1 MAHSDIKYP
10 WSDIVRFHQDIV
22 QLEQDNFFKL
32 TPSKS
37 GTLDGPHSS
46 LLSNYIPTQLTGPW
60 EIPPESFSSPLIVE
74 DIKTGKITEGFF
86 GGPCWSGSQKIYPEK
101 TWTPF
106 LSPLLYQQVR
116 VEYDETEDQIIL
128 IPAEGR
134 WDFSPLVHDEIG
146 RREFEPV
153 TPLEELSFTIIEQ
166 AHSEDRNNNNTLTGR
181 IIHNTGEYLPFFHE
195 LFEKI
200 SDIPSLAG
208 KQNPWVFFLAPNPK
222 NSFSKYIMPDY
233 DQILQI
239 LDEDHSQIGGFRIF
253 EGRSDSI
260 EEIHSPTLYPLTSM
274 NSSQNKA
281 VQGILDA
288 KPLTVISGPP
298 GCGKSQ
304 VVVSLLLNAWSNGKS
319 VLFAS
324 NTKAA
329 VDVVYDRLLEY
340 ESDYPIAV
348 RAGSKDRNTFEDA
361 YSKLRHYTQIQG
373 LNAPERTQIENEI
386 ATISS
391 QKIENQ
397 KFLDAK
403 IPQKITQAKQ
413 TAQKAFVEHLRVKSE
428 IEDYSAPYVDKI
440 RILGYH
446 TITPDDFESTVLS
459 PLSIWLHDIDSVNCS
474 IHRDEE
480 QKREYI
486 HKRDSYK
493 KSRDRCLVQFGYHI
507 NPHENPEW
515 LITGTNSKEMRT
527 WLHDLSAYVS
537 ADIEQ
542 HYGTTVL
549 PEHCKWKTSSGA
561 ATWIEQARKLEE
573 QITGFIQT
581 YTTVYEQFC
590 AISGKVD
597 SLTSETEKNG
607 INADNPLLENAIS
620 EWRELYSRYLS
631 TPRGITTILKRK
643 KLEKHLSQSEEALL
657 TTYSPTL
664 WKHIAQNSESG
675 REELFNAIDLTQRWI
690 SAKKAKDYF
699 EKKRDI
705 ETELTRIQDLAIN
718 VGITI
723 SPRKL
728 PELLELRAIPEQI
741 SKTISVAA
749 NAKKSLEDEVN
760 RQQTSD
766 AINRYYQR
774 YQSFAANTPLLKN
787 WEDGKGRELLTA
799 IQTIHGTPEDRDA
812 IRCIRNSVNDTRH
825 EIFFSEWDAAI
836 HNQAEFEEYESLIQ
850 TVPDED
856 RHIAEW
862 WNRIPE
868 HCTVQKIDHSSLP
881 EKTDVLHEHLQ
892 ECSDFVDLWNEFVEE
907 TLSDMRTEVR
917 LKKERAYENFRRVYE
932 MIPEGMRSEDI
943 QRIFDRI
950 LLNSDKEVFL
960 SEEDEAAFN
969 VFNPERVSA
978 KIRDINTRLTE
989 LSFNL
994 SNDNYQKRIENGS
1007 YVLEDVDELRY
1018 HFRKNYNKAKGFPR
1032 EKYTNVLNALPI
1044 WITNAHQCQSF
1055 PLEPDIFD
1063 VLVIDEASQCTLTNI
1078 LPFIY
1083 RAKSVAVIGDPE
1095 QLPAIIKINEGKESA
1110 IAARYGVEEY
1120 CKILGHSENTMFDTG
1135 LKFLPGGRKNVI
1147 NLVEHYRSHPLII
1160 GFSNLYIYQMKL
1172 SLKRG
1177 TLRSASPFVQGIFG
1191 IDIRGE
1197 CRKTNS
1203 WSNHR
1208 EAQEIVRLIADI
1220 RSNDAFYNKSIG
1232 VVTPFRGQ
1240 VNAIQHLLEERS
1252 IPGETIEVGTVD
1264 TFQGNERDIMIF
1276 SPVISKGMNPRT
1288 AQWSDDKNRI
1298 NVALTR
1304 ARDLMIVVGDFDYCR
1319 KMDTLLGKLIEYV
1332 ETVAILRNTS
1342 MEELELFSL
1351 MIMEGEGLGISST
1364 NLPKIHR
1371 RIGDI
1376 EVDFVLSNPK
1386 NGAKLV
1392 IEVDGKQ
1399 HYYVE
1404 INGEKHT
1411 IGYHGLSRFVEY
1423 DGHKSEIYRRAGKEF
1438 VDIESSTYEVNQTR
1452 ESITDDTIRDGFL
1465 RAEGYKIFRIPASD
1479 IREKPDVV
1487 ISDIR
1492 SALEIGE

>member
-1 MAHSDIKYP
+1 MAYSDIKYP
-10 WSDIVRFHQDIV
+10 WSDIIQFHRDIV

-32 TPSKS
+32 TPGKS

-46 LLSNYIPTQLTGPW
+46 LLLNYNPTQLIGPW
-60 EIPPESFSSPLIVE
+60 EIPSESFSSPLIVG

-86 GGPCWSGSQKIYPEK
+86 GGPCWSGNQKQYPEK
-101 TWTPF
+101 KWMPY

-128 IPAEGR
+128 FPAEGR
-134 WDFSPLVHDEIG
+134 WDFSPLVHDEIS
-146 RREFEPV
+146 RREFEPEN
-153 TPLEELSFTIIEQ
+153 PLEELSFTIIEQ
-166 AHSEDRNNNNTLTGR
+166 VLSEKSNNKMTLTR
-181 IIHNTGEYLPFFHE
+181 RLIQNTVEHLPIFQE
-195 LFEKI
+195 LFDKI
-200 SDIPSLAG
+200 SNIPSLAG
-208 KQNPWVFFLAPNPK
+208 TDNPWVFFLAPNPK
-222 NSFSKYIMPDY
+222 NSFAKYIIPDY

-239 LDEDHSQIGGFRIF
+239 LDEDSSQIGGFRIF
-253 EGRSDSI
+253 EGTSDSK
-260 EEIHSPTLYPLTSM
+260 EEIHSPTLHPLTSM
-274 NSSQNKA
+274 NTSQNKA

-329 VDVVYDRLLEY
+329 VDVVYDRLRKY
-340 ESDYPIAV
+340 ESDYPIVV

-361 YSKLRHYTQIQG
+361 YSKLRHYSQVQG
-373 LNAPERTQIENEI
+373 LNPSERKSIENEI
-386 ATISS
+386 ATLSS
-391 QKIENQ
+391 QKTENQ

-413 TAQKAFVEHLRVKSE
+413 TAQKAFVEHLRIKRE
-428 IEDYSAPYVDKI
+428 IKDISAPYVDKI
-440 RILGYH
+440 KTLGYPG
-446 TITPDDFESTVLS
+446 ITPDDFESSVLS
-459 PLSIWLHDIDSVNCS
+459 PLSTWLHDIDAVNCS
-474 IHRDEE
+474 IHQDDE

-486 HKRDSYK
+486 HKRDLNK
-493 KSRDRCLVQFGYHI
+493 KSRNRYLGQLGYHI
-507 NPHENPEW
+507 TPHENPEW
-515 LITGTNSKEMRT
+515 LICGTTSEEMRN
-527 WLHDLSAYVS
+527 WLQDLSEYIS

-542 HYGTTVL
+542 YYGTTVL
-549 PEHCKWKTSSGA
+549 PEYRKWKTSSGA
-561 ATWIEQARKLEE
+561 AAWIEQVGELEE
-573 QITGFIQT
+573 QITHFIRA
-581 YTTVYEQFC
+581 YSADYEQFC
-590 AISGKVD
+590 AISDKVD
-597 SLTSETEKNG
+597 SLTYEIENNG
-607 INADNPLLENAIS
+607 INADNPLTENAIS

-631 TPRGITTILKRK
+631 IPKRITTILKRK
-643 KLEKHLSQSEEALL
+643 NIEKDLSQTENSLL
-657 TTYSPTL
+657 TIYSPII

-675 REELFNAIDLTQRWI
+675 REELFDAIELTQRWI
-690 SAKKAKDYF
+690 SAKKAQDSF
-699 EKKRDI
+699 EKRGEI
-705 ETELTRIQDLAIN
+705 EAELTSIKHLASN
-718 VGITI
+718 VGIPLSPCKFPEI
-723 SPRKL
+723 S
-728 PELLELRAIPEQI
+728 ELRSIPEQI
-741 SKTISVAA
+741 FKTISVAA
-749 NAKKSLEDEVN
+749 SAKKSLGDEEN
-760 RQQTSD
+760 RHQMSD
-766 AINRYYQR
+766 AINRFFLR
-774 YQSFAANTPLLKN
+774 YQSLAANTPLLQR
-787 WEDGKGRELLTA
+787 WEEGPGRELLTA
-799 IQTIHGTPEDRDA
+799 IQTINGTPEDRDA

-825 EIFFSEWDAAI
+825 EKFFSEWGAAI
-836 HNQAEFEEYESLIQ
+836 HHHAEFEECESLIR
-850 TVPDED
+850 TVPDAD

-862 WNRIPE
+862 WNRIPK
-868 HCTVQKIDHSSLP
+868 HCSVEKIDHSSLP
-881 EKTDVLHEHLQ
+881 EKTDVLHQHLQ

-907 TLSDMRTEVR
+907 TLLDMRTEAR
-917 LKKERAYENFRRVYE
+917 LKKERADENFRRVYE

-943 QRIFDRI
+943 QHIFDRI
-950 LLNSDKEVFL
+950 LPNSDQDVFL
-960 SEEDEAAFN
+960 SDSDEATFN
-969 VFNPERVSA
+969 AFNPERVSA
-978 KIRDINTRLTE
+978 KIRDIDARLTE
-989 LSFNL
+989 LSFDL
-994 SNDNYQKRIENGS
+994 ANDNYQKRVENGT
-1007 YVLEDVDELRY
+1007 YILEDVDELHH
-1018 HFRKNYNKAKGFPR
+1018 HFRKNYSKAKGFSR
-1032 EKYTNVLNALPI
+1032 EKYKNVLNALPI

-1095 QLPAIIKINEGKESA
+1095 QLPAIIKINEGKESI
-1110 IAARYGVEEY
+1110 IAARHGVEEY
-1120 CKILGHSENTMFDTG
+1120 CNILGHSVNTTFDTG

-1160 GFSNLYIYQMKL
+1160 GFSNLYIYQMQL

-1177 TLRSASPFVQGIFG
+1177 TLQSASPFVQGIFG

-1208 EAQEIVRLIADI
+1208 EAQEVVKLIEDI
-1220 RSNDAFYNKSIG
+1220 RSNDAFFNKSIG

-1240 VNAIQHLLEERS
+1240 VNTILRLLEDIS

-1332 ETVAILRNTS
+1332 ETVATLRNTS

-1351 MIMEGEGLGISST
+1351 MILEGDGLGISSN
-1364 NLPKIHR
+1364 NLPQIHR
-1371 RIGDI
+1371 RIGRI
-1376 EVDFVLSNPK
+1376 EVDFVLNNPK

-1404 INGEKHT
+1404 INGDKHKVD
-1411 IGYHGLSRFVEY
+1411 YRGLSRFVKY
-1423 DGHKSEIYRRAGKEF
+1423 DGHEYDIYRRGGKEF
-1438 VDIESSTYEVNQTR
+1438 VDIESSTYEVYQTR
-1452 ESITDDTIRDGFL
+1452 ESIADDTIRDGFL
-1465 RAEGYKIFRIPASD
+1465 RAEGYKIFRIPAVD

-1492 SALEIGE
+1492 SALEIDD